1 MRITFNNDIDRV
13 LHFIN
18 ICTTFKEDIDVK
30 AGRYI
35 IDGKSILGMCGIC
48 SMPNIDATIITDD
61 QERWVAFRNAIT
73 DYLYTEEEQ

>member
-13 LHFIN
+13 IHFVN
-18 ICTTFKEDIDVK
+18 ICTTFKEDIDV
-30 AGRYI
+30 
-35 IDGKSILGMCGIC
+35 
-48 SMPNIDATIITDD
+48 TIMTDD